1 MKLIHV
7 LLGTIVVFCALFL
20 AMWGIAGHNPDKSVP
35 KSTVFRP
42 YTVSGQGK
50 TEMQLRGSGTGRTEL
65 FEPASDWNLYF
76 DFSCPEASKSSGFSI
91 DVMLP
96 SQIVYSQAVSLR
108 GQVSGYGNKL
118 YTGGGMQYYA
128 QITAPQSCHWSVIA
142 RSMR

>member
-1 MKLIHV
+1 MKLIHYV
-7 LLGTIVVFCALFL
+7 LGVIVGLVALFL
-20 AMWGIAGHNPDKSVP
+20 AVWGIAGHNPDKSLP
-35 KSTVFRP
+35 QPTVFRP

-65 FEPASDWNLYF
+65 FKPASDWNLYF

-108 GQVSGYGNKL
+108 GQESGYGNKL
-118 YTGGGMQYYA
+118 YTEGGQQYYA
-128 QITAPQSCHWSVIA
+128 LITAPESCHWSVIA